1 MMRYALVAS
10 ASLIISSIIVSN
22 TYYRKKQFYPTVVY
36 LTNNQP
42 SLSILLFQCVVILF
56 LFVRALTYAFFG
68 RLQRAEVDN
77 LVSQSWYAFFDM
89 CLVFAFFQNELGTE
103 FLFLFA
109 ILLFV
114 RAFHWLIEERVDYME
129 RTPAISILFH
139 VRIMTLI
146 TLLTLIDGYFIKT
159 SYWRPATHGLSVHL
173 ALGVEYFILV
183 LSLLSTTIRYILHSI
198 DSMRE
203 QSWSK
208 KATYLLYVDIF
219 IGFIRLA
226 VYVEFMFIMW
236 SLHPFPLFI
245 ARPIYLSV
253 RSLKKA
259 IRDVLMSRRAIRY
272 MNTVFRDA
280 TAEDLAASSD
290 TVCIICREDMS
301 LQTDNTQQAATST
314 LKKLPCSHI
323 FHVSCL
329 RSWFQ
334 RQQTCPTCR
343 MDVIR
348 EARMQEM
355 QRQQP
360 NRAAATNSQ
369 SENLPTSSGQTSSTV
384 ASSPAAANNQN
395 LHMPWMPPA
404 TGFPFLPPFMPPT
417 STSSTQGTQ
426 PVFPPMPPPLYMPPF
441 MGMPV
446 IYPGN
451 LFPNG
456 NIPMPDPPTGLPAS
470 ADEARLRA
478 SVEARFTALRQIS
491 VLLNAAVLQ
500 MNAYLNAASSSLSES
515 EINASTNSTV
525 LNSADVQSN
534 KDEKKISDE
543 DANTQVESV
552 DEKVKPNDKEE
563 LELEEIRKHRLE
575 HFCRHSRNGADA
587 DSGNDVDGNADD
599 VNLSTSQSNDQNK

>member
-1 MMRYALVAS
+1 MRYALLAS
-10 ASLIISSIIVSN
+10 ASLIVSSIVVTN

-56 LFVRALTYAFFG
+56 LVVKALTYAFFG

-89 CLVFAFFQNELGTE
+89 CLVFAFFQNELGVE

-129 RTPAISILFH
+129 RSPVISVLFH
-139 VRIMTLI
+139 LRTMMLI
-146 TLLTLIDGYFIKT
+146 TLLTLVDVYFIKT
-159 SYWRPATHGLSVHL
+159 AYWKPATHGISVHL
-173 ALGVEYFILV
+173 ALGIEYFILI
-183 LSLLSTTIRYILHSI
+183 LSLLSTTVRYILHSI

-203 QSWSK
+203 HSWNK
-208 KATYLLYVDIF
+208 KATYLLYVDIL

-226 VYVEFMFIMW
+226 VYVEFTFIMW

-245 ARPIYLSV
+245 ARPIYLSI

-259 IRDVLMSRRAIRY
+259 IRDMLMSRRAIRY

-280 TAEDLAASSD
+280 TPDDLASSSD
-290 TVCIICREDMS
+290 TVCIICREEMN
-301 LQTDNTQQAATST
+301 LQTDNIPSVGTSA
-314 LKKLPCSHI
+314 LKRLPCSHI
-323 FHVSCL
+323 FHFGCL

-348 EARMQEM
+348 EARVQER

-360 NRAAATNSQ
+360 HHSVNTNNAQ
-369 SENLPTSSGQTSSTV
+369 PDSSTTSGPSNPTATPSV
-384 ASSPAAANNQN
+384 AANNQN
-395 LHMPWMPPA
+395 FPMPWMPPA
-404 TGFPFLPPFMPPT
+404 NAFPFYPPFIPPT
-417 STSSTQGTQ
+417 NNSTTTQAQT
-426 PVFPPMPPPLYMPPF
+426 VFPSVPPLYIPPF
-441 MGMPV
+441 MGMPI

-451 LFPNG
+451 LFSNG
-456 NIPMPDPPTGLPAS
+456 NTPMPEPPSGPPES

-478 SVEARFTALRQIS
+478 SAEARFTALRQIN

-500 MNAYLNAASSSLSES
+500 MNAYLNAASAPPSELEPMTS
-515 EINASTNSTV
+515 INTA
-525 LNSADVQSN
+525 LNTDN
-534 KDEKKISDE
+534 
-543 DANTQVESV
+543 VESNNE
-552 DEKVKPNDKEE
+552 EKEALINDVKPQLESDGKCPLASEDSE
-563 LELEEIRKHRLE
+563 FTEVRKRRLELFGCSSGEITSKSNSE
-575 HFCRHSRNGADA
+575 P
-587 DSGNDVDGNADD
+587 NDVPN
-599 VNLSTSQSNDQNK
+599 

>member
-1 MMRYALVAS
+1 MRYALVAS
-10 ASLIISSIIVSN
+10 ASLLVSSIVVSN

-68 RLQRAEVDN
+68 RLQRAEVD
-77 LVSQSWYAFFDM
+77 SWYAFFDM

-114 RAFHWLIEERVDYME
+114 RAFHWLLEERVDYME
-129 RTPAISILFH
+129 RTPAISALFH
-139 VRIMTLI
+139 FRILSLI
-146 TLLTLIDGYFIKT
+146 TLLVLIDGYFIKT
-159 SYWRPATHGLSVHL
+159 AYWRPATHGRSVHL
-173 ALGVEYFILV
+173 ALGIEYFILM
-183 LSLLSTTIRYILHSI
+183 LNLLSTTIRYILHSI

-203 QSWSK
+203 HSWSK
-208 KATYLLYVDIF
+208 KAIYLLYVDIF
-219 IGFIRLA
+219 VGFIRLA
-226 VYVEFMFIMW
+226 VYVEFTFVMW
-236 SLHPFPLFI
+236 SLHPFPLFV

-253 RSLKKA
+253 RALKKA

-280 TAEDLAASSD
+280 TADDLAASSD
-290 TVCIICREDMS
+290 TVCIICREEMNI
-301 LQTDNTQQAATST
+301 QADNSQRAATSV
-314 LKKLPCSHI
+314 LKRLPCSHI
-323 FHVSCL
+323 FHVACL

-355 QRQQP
+355 QQQQP
-360 NRAAATNSQ
+360 HRAAATHAQPENS
-369 SENLPTSSGQTSSTV
+369 SVSSGQTGSTV
-384 ASSPAAANNQN
+384 TSSPAGANNQN

-404 TGFPFLPPFMPPT
+404 NGFPFYPPFMPPT
-417 STSSTQGTQ
+417 SGSTTQQAQ
-426 PVFPPMPPPLYMPPF
+426 PVFQPISPLYMPPF
-441 MGMPV
+441 MGMPI

-456 NIPMPDPPTGLPAS
+456 NTPMPEPPSGLPES

-478 SVEARFTALRQIS
+478 SAEARFTALRQIN

-500 MNAYLNAASSSLSES
+500 MNAYLSAVSTP
-515 EINASTNSTV
+515 INEVEQKTSTNTLPNTDGV
-525 LNSADVQSN
+525 EMTTEEN
-534 KDEKKISDE
+534 KVPDNGVK
-543 DANTQVESV
+543 TLVESSDIKLKMNENPEV
-552 DEKVKPNDKEE
+552 AK
-563 LELEEIRKHRLE
+563 IRKHRLE
-575 HFCRHSRNGADA
+575 HFCGKST
-587 DSGNDVDGNADD
+587 DD
-599 VNLSTSQSNDQNK
+599 QLQSNSKDNEESN

>member
-1 MMRYALVAS
+1 MRYAILAS
-10 ASLIISSIIVSN
+10 ASLIVSSIVVTN

-42 SLSILLFQCVVILF
+42 SLSILLFQCVVLLF
-56 LFVRALTYAFFG
+56 LLVKALTYAFFG

-89 CLVFAFFQNELGTE
+89 CLVFAFFQNELGVE

-129 RTPAISILFH
+129 RSPVISALFH
-139 VRIMTLI
+139 LRIMTLI
-146 TLLTLIDGYFIKT
+146 TLLTLVDVYFIKT
-159 SYWRPATHGLSVHL
+159 TYWKPATHGISVHL
-173 ALGVEYFILV
+173 ALGIEYFILV
-183 LSLLSTTIRYILHSI
+183 LSLLSTTIRYVLHSI

-203 QSWSK
+203 HSWSK
-208 KATYLLYVDIF
+208 KATYLLYVDVL

-226 VYVEFMFIMW
+226 VYVEFTFIMW

-245 ARPIYLSV
+245 ARPIYLSI

-280 TAEDLAASSD
+280 TPDDLASSSD
-290 TVCIICREDMS
+290 TVCIICREEMNVP
-301 LQTDNTQQAATST
+301 TDSPPSAAISA

-323 FHVSCL
+323 FHVTCL

-348 EARMQEM
+348 EARLQEV

-360 NRAAATNSQ
+360 LRPGATNAQ
-369 SENLPTSSGQTSSTV
+369 PDSSTTSG
-384 ASSPAAANNQN
+384 SSSSTAAQSVAANNQN
-395 LHMPWMPPA
+395 FYMPWMPPA
-404 TGFPFLPPFMPPT
+404 NAFPFYPPFVPPT
-417 STSSTQGTQ
+417 SNSTTQ
-426 PVFPPMPPPLYMPPF
+426 SQTAIPPMPPLYMPPF
-441 MGMPV
+441 MGMPI

-451 LFPNG
+451 LFSNG
-456 NIPMPDPPTGLPAS
+456 STPMPEPPSGLPES

-478 SVEARFTALRQIS
+478 SAEARFTALRQIN

-500 MNAYLNAASSSLSES
+500 MNAYLNAASAPPSELEPMTS
-515 EINASTNSTV
+515 VNSVVNTDNIESKNEGKEI
-525 LNSADVQSN
+525 SN
-534 KDEKKISDE
+534 N
-543 DANTQVESV
+543 DANSQLQS
-552 DEKVKPNDKEE
+552 DDKN
-563 LELEEIRKHRLE
+563 LT
-575 HFCRHSRNGADA
+575 
-587 DSGNDVDGNADD
+587 SG
-599 VNLSTSQSNDQNK
+599 K